1 MRIGAI
7 NQNNS
12 TTNRRLNK
20 STSRYNP
27 NLMNSKFNYNFDFS
41 RVQTNESSRN
51 IPSKL
56 SVNANKTLN
65 DPTNKNLF
73 ESLFGCCNSTKNN

>member
-20 STSRYNP
+20 SRSIYNS

-51 IPSKL
+51 IDSKL
-56 SVNANKTLN
+56 SVNSNKTLN
-65 DPTNKNLF
+65 DSTNKNLF
-73 ESLFGCCNSTKNN
+73 

>member
-41 RVQTNESSRN
+41 RV
-51 IPSKL
+51 
-56 SVNANKTLN
+56 
-65 DPTNKNLF
+65 
-73 ESLFGCCNSTKNN
+73 